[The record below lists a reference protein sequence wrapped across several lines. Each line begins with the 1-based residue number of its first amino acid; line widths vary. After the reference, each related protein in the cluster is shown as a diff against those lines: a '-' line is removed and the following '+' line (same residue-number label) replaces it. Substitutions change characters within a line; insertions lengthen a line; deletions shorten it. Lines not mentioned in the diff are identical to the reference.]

1 MTDLVDTQA
10 GLQGAVP
17 IDVVSIQSQ
26 VVYGYVGNSVAVPSL
41 RAFGLRVAGV
51 PSVVLSNTPHYPSV
65 HGGALA
71 ADWFRGY
78 LDDLVARGALAHV
91 RAVLVGYLGTPEQAE
106 ALADWLAR
114 EIPRHLSVRVQIDP
128 VIGDFDHGIYVD
140 PRMIDAWRL
149 LLPHAHGLTPNHF
162 ELEQLV
168 GHELS
173 SVDDCVSAATD
184 LLTDATEW
192 VVVTSA
198 APRAWDAQ
206 QMLLIAVARDQQ
218 RVFTHP
224 RVACA
229 VKGTGDLFSAR
240 LAGWMLTGE
249 PLFEAAERASREVV
263 ETLERTRRLGWGELA
278 LTLAGPA
285 RGSTL
290 PTGDLPD

>member
-1 MTDLVDTQA
+1 M
-10 GLQGAVP
+10 P

-26 VVYGYVGNSVAVPSL
+26 VVYGHVGNNVALPSL
-41 RAFGLRVAGV
+41 QAFGLRVAAV

-71 ADWFRGY
+71 IDWFRGY

-91 RAVLVGYLGTPEQAE
+91 RAVLVGYLGSPEQAE
-106 ALADWLAR
+106 TLADWLAR
-114 EIPRHLSVRVQIDP
+114 ETLRHPSLRVQIDP

-162 ELEQLV
+162 ELEQLA
-168 GHELS
+168 GRELS
-173 SVDDCVSAATD
+173 SVDDCVRAATE

-198 APRAWDAQ
+198 APRVRDER
-206 QMLLIAVARDQQ
+206 QMHLIAVTRDQQ

-240 LAGWMLTGE
+240 LAGWMLAGE
-249 PLFEAAERASREVV
+249 PLFDAVERASYEVV
-263 ETLERTRRLGWGELA
+263 EILERTRQLGWEELA
-278 LTLAGPA
+278 LNVPTGPA
-285 RGSTL
+285 GATERGHS
-290 PTGDLPD
+290 

>member
-1 MTDLVDTQA
+1 
-10 GLQGAVP
+10 
-17 IDVVSIQSQ
+17 
-26 VVYGYVGNSVAVPSL
+26 GNNVAMPSL
-41 RAFGLRVAGV
+41 QAFGLRVAAV

-71 ADWFRGY
+71 TDWFCGY
-78 LDDLVARGALAHV
+78 LDDLVARGALVYA
-91 RAVLVGYLGTPEQAE
+91 RAILVGYLGNPEQAE

-114 EIPRHLSVRVQIDP
+114 ETLRHPTLRVQIDP

-149 LLPHAHGLTPNHF
+149 LLPYAHGLTPNHF

-168 GHELS
+168 GRELS
-173 SVDDCVSAATD
+173 SVDDCVRAAIE

-198 APRAWDAQ
+198 APRALDTQ
-206 QMLLIAVARDQQ
+206 QMHLIAVTRDQQ
-218 RVFTHP
+218 RVFTHL

-240 LAGWMLTGE
+240 LAGWMLAGE
-249 PLFEAAERASREVV
+249 PLFDAVGKASQEVV
-263 ETLERTRRLGWGELA
+263 EILEHTRALGWEELA
-278 LTLAGPA
+278 LD
-285 RGSTL
+285 L
-290 PTGDLPD
+290 PTGAAAATEQGRP